1 MKYTFSS
8 VVLIAVLFFS
18 CKQNSP
24 VDIPIPSSPDYTAD
38 YLKFSRAEYADKIL
52 GALVGSAIG
61 DAMGASTEMWYRKD
75 IQNKYGYITGLT
87 PATREKSPEGTW
99 KHNLNSGATTD
110 DTRWKY
116 FTGKYLIENEEE
128 INKETFAEFV
138 IDYYQSLTKGISDDK
153 IGQNTDLLDEEMEK
167 INWIKEWARVSLAYK
182 ESPEAYQAAQSRFYG
197 GEMSC
202 AGMLYGPVFGLISSS
217 PLSAY
222 QMGYEHSLFDLGYAK
237 DITALTA
244 GMTRIA
250 LGGLGMDSIMDHA
263 FLLDP
268 LGYADSRLI
277 GRLSVNIARE
287 SRSFVEKSMKNK
299 NISDTIQPPF
309 NYPGTTE
316 DWIIQNA
323 IYFDLEKRQKAIP
336 FHAGEIWQ
344 ILIAGLEYGQGDFLR
359 TMQFIVNYGRDND
372 TVAAVAG
379 MILGAN
385 LGFSNLPSIE
395 KTRILEVTK
404 NVIGIDLEILTNEI
418 ADQYHSNWK

>member
-8 VVLIAVLFFS
+8 VVLIAVLLFS
-18 CKQNSP
+18 CKQKSP
-24 VDIPIPSSPDYTAD
+24 VDIPIPSSNDSASEH
-38 YLKFSRAEYADKIL
+38 LKISRTEYADKIL
-52 GALVGSAIG
+52 GALTGSAIG

-75 IQNKYGYITGLT
+75 IQRQYGYITGLT

-99 KHNLNSGATTD
+99 KHNLASGATTD

-116 FTGKYLIENEEE
+116 FTGKYLIEHQGA
-128 INKETFAEFV
+128 IDKETFAEFI

-153 IGQNTDLLDEEMEK
+153 IGRSTDLLDEEMEK

-182 ESPEAYQAAQSRFYG
+182 ESPEAYQAAHSRFYG

-202 AGMLYGPVFGLISSS
+202 AGMLYGPMFGLISSS
-217 PLSAY
+217 SLSAY

-244 GMTRIA
+244 GMTRLAFEGWVI
-250 LGGLGMDSIMDHA
+250 DSIIDQA
-263 FLLDP
+263 LLLDP
-268 LGYADSRLI
+268 HSYADSRLI

-287 SRSFVEKSMKNK
+287 SRSFVEKSIKNK
-299 NISDTIQPPF
+299 NKSDTIQPPI

-323 IYFDLEKRQKAIP
+323 IYFDLEKKQKAIP

-404 NVIGIDLEILTNEI
+404 KVIGIDLEILANEI
-418 ADQYHSNWK
+418 TDRYYSNWK